1 MIICIESELEST
13 LTELLREDY
22 GDELEGIEDIDD
34 LLSELYD
41 HIHVDIIPIA
51 ENYFRSSIP
60 GLTKETVE
68 TFVSNHEPED
78 DE

>member
-22 GDELEGIEDIDD
+22 GDELEGIKDLDD

-41 HIHVDIIPIA
+41 HIHTDIIPIA
-51 ENYFRSSIP
+51 ENYFRRSIP
-60 GLTKETVE
+60 GLTKGTIE
-68 TFVSNHEPED
+68 TFVSNHEPEE

>member
-1 MIICIESELEST
+1 MNICIEQELKET

-22 GDELEGIEDIDD
+22 GDELEGIEDLDD

-41 HIHVDIIPIA
+41 HIHTDIIPIA
-51 ENYFRSSIP
+51 KNYFRRSIP
-60 GLTKETVE
+60 SLTKETVE